1 MQPQPMR
8 LTGMAK
14 NLSNLTTHLPCGTFG
29 SPENT
34 ASWNEVRL
42 SIPEAI
48 KNGIFDCIILYHSY
62 HEFDKMIQ
70 NEIKMSRP
78 TIRDLANAAQLSVAT
93 VNRVLAG
100 AENVRAPT
108 RELVQE
114 AAARIGFYGLGAIQS
129 RVAASRPSYRFGI
142 LLLQPHRPFYQ
153 NIAAALR
160 RAVAKTSRAE
170 IDLRIE
176 FLDDLSPQN
185 TADHALR
192 LAKDCQ
198 AIGIVAAVHP
208 IVTEAVA
215 QIQAAGVPV
224 FALVAQLSAT
234 GQVPYVGLDNWKVG
248 RTAAWTFAN
257 ICKTPG
263 KIGILLGNPRYRN
276 QEMNEAGF
284 RSYFREL
291 APEFTLLEP
300 LSTFEASAIAQE
312 MTEKLLTEHP
322 DMVGLYVSGG
332 GISGA
337 LAGLRSFGLAGKIVA
352 VGYDL
357 FDVTRTALLDGTM
370 TLVISHPLDQ
380 LADEVIEAMI
390 SACAPSGG
398 GANLTRVVPFEI
410 YTRENL

>member
-1 MQPQPMR
+1 M
-8 LTGMAK
+8 T
-14 NLSNLTTHLPCGTFG
+14 
-29 SPENT
+29 
-34 ASWNEVRL
+34 
-42 SIPEAI
+42 
-48 KNGIFDCIILYHSY
+48 
-62 HEFDKMIQ
+62 
-70 NEIKMSRP
+70 RP

-100 AENVRAPT
+100 AANVRAPT
-108 RELVQE
+108 RALVQE
-114 AAARIGFYGLGAIQS
+114 AAERIGFYGLGTIQS
-129 RVAASRPSYRFGI
+129 RVAASRPKFRLGV

-160 RAVAKTSRAE
+160 RAASDTPNAE

-192 LAKDCQ
+192 LAKVCQ
-198 AIGIVAAVHP
+198 AIGIVSAVHP
-208 IVTEAVA
+208 IVTQAVA

-224 FALVAQLSAT
+224 FALVGQLSAS

-276 QEMNEAGF
+276 QEMNETGF
-284 RSYFREL
+284 RSFFREL

-300 LSTFEASAIAQE
+300 LSTFESSAIAQE
-312 MTEKLLTEHP
+312 MSEKLLADHP
-322 DMVGLYVSGG
+322 DLVGLYVSGG

-337 LAGLRSFGLAGKIVA
+337 LASLRNAGKAGKIVA

-357 FDVTRTALLDGTM
+357 FDVTRAALLDGTM
-370 TLVISHPLDQ
+370 TLVISHPLDR
-380 LADEVIEAMI
+380 LAREGLDAMVR
-390 SACAPSGG
+390 ACAIGTAS
-398 GANLTRVVPFEI
+398 ANLTRIVPFEL

>member
-1 MQPQPMR
+1 
-8 LTGMAK
+8 
-14 NLSNLTTHLPCGTFG
+14 
-29 SPENT
+29 
-34 ASWNEVRL
+34 
-42 SIPEAI
+42 
-48 KNGIFDCIILYHSY
+48 
-62 HEFDKMIQ
+62 
-70 NEIKMSRP
+70 
-78 TIRDLANAAQLSVAT
+78 
-93 VNRVLAG
+93 
-100 AENVRAPT
+100 
-108 RELVQE
+108 LVQE
-114 AAARIGFYGLGAIQS
+114 AAARIGFYGLGTIQS
-129 RVAASRPSYRFGI
+129 RVAASRPKFRFGI

-160 RAVAKTSRAE
+160 RAAAEMTRAE

-176 FLDDLSPQN
+176 FLEDLSPQN
-185 TADHALR
+185 TAERALR
-192 LAKDCQ
+192 LAKECQ
-198 AIGIVAAVHP
+198 AIGIVSAVHP

-215 QIQAAGVPV
+215 QIQASGVQV

-257 ICKTPG
+257 ICKTSG

-276 QEMNEAGF
+276 QEMNETGF

-300 LSTFEASAIAQE
+300 LSTHEASAVAQE
-312 MTEKLLTEHP
+312 MTEKLLVEHP

-337 LAGLRSFGLAGKIVA
+337 LAALRRTGRAGKIVA

-357 FDVTRTALLDGTM
+357 FDVTRAALLDGAITM
-370 TLVISHPLDQ
+370 VISHPLDR
-380 LADEVIEAMI
+380 LAHEALETMTN
-390 SACAPSGG
+390 ACSSGAAS
-398 GANLTRVVPFEI
+398 ANLTRIVPFEL